1 MQETNTPSGLNDQ
14 GAEVELSLVK
24 GKLVVTPLKK
34 PAYSLEDLLEGVTED
49 NLHKEE
55 DTRHW
60 RRME

>member
-1 MQETNTPSGLNDQ
+1 M
-14 GAEVELSLVK
+14 ELSLVK